1 MLLMSSSFYNLLFHL
16 SSIVFLYN
24 TDKEFEKKSGEN
36 FIDKNHK
43 KVPWINL
50 TKEMKDIYSEN
61 LRTPQKE
68 IEARR
73 KLKSL

>member
-1 MLLMSSSFYNLLFHL
+1 MSSSFYNLLFHL

-24 TDKEFEKKSGEN
+24 TVKEFEKKKSGEN

-50 TKEMKDIYSEN
+50 TKEVKDIYSEN
-61 LRTPQKE
+61 LRTLQKE